1 MTWLDFVDGRRAR
14 SGALAVTT
22 GAELPATL
30 GASGVAAAL
39 GLARWR
45 VSAALASRWWG

>member
-1 MTWLDFVDGRRAR
+1 MGGCAVA
-14 SGALAVTT
+14 ALSVTT

-30 GASGVAAAL
+30 AATGVAAAL

-45 VSAALASRWWG
+45 VSLALACALRRAGRAG